1 MKDFT
6 FLYFLSATL
15 LIEVFMLYLFRY
27 TKSQFSGKA
36 INKWYTNYKWSA
48 VILDVLSVLIGFYLA
63 KFSYQFLTDK
73 KILNEKY
80 IFIKYLII
88 LLLIQIS
95 HDFIFYFLTLKDSV
109 PGKNKIIDEL
119 TSYAKDVSTGAVIG
133 DSFMYLI
140 GTPILFFL
148 TSKLSNDKNT
158 FISIACLYLIG
169 YFIYQK
175 PII

>member
-15 LIEVFMLYLFRY
+15 LVEVFMLFLFRY
-27 TKSQFSGKA
+27 TRSPFSGKA

-80 IFIKYLII
+80 SFIKYLII

-95 HDFIFYFLTLKDSV
+95 HDFLFYFISIKDSV

-119 TSYAKDVSTGAVIG
+119 TSYAKDVNTGAVVG

-148 TSKLSNDKNT
+148 TSR
-158 FISIACLYLIG
+158 
-169 YFIYQK
+169 
-175 PII
+175 

>member
-27 TKSQFSGKA
+27 TKSPFSGKA